1 MFININKYTFS
12 YVTFLI
18 VKKKKEG
25 GWTRAVVS
33 DDIVFLQKFKKNENL
48 LEMYF
53 ISPFFSNSS
62 VQEETLVCHVY
73 WSCNCS

>member
-25 GWTRAVVS
+25 GGWTRAVVS
-33 DDIVFLQKFKKNENL
+33 DDIVFLQKFKKKWKSSGNVFYFSIFFKLVSARGDFSASCL
-48 LEMYF
+48 L
-53 ISPFFSNSS
+53 IL
-62 VQEETLVCHVY
+62 QL
-73 WSCNCS
+73 

>member
-1 MFININKYTFS
+1 MCMFININKYTFS

-18 VKKKKEG
+18 VKKKRKG
-25 GWTRAVVS
+25 VNTCCCLRRYC
-33 DDIVFLQKFKKNENL
+33 FLTKIKKNENL

-62 VQEETLVCHVY
+62 VQEETLVRHVY
-73 WSCNCS
+73 

>member
-18 VKKKKEG
+18 VKKKEG

-33 DDIVFLQKFKKNENL
+33 DDIVFLQKLKKMKIFWKCIL
-48 LEMYF
+48 FLH
-53 ISPFFSNSS
+53 FF
-62 VQEETLVCHVY
+62 QTRQCKRRL
-73 WSCNCS
+73 

>member
-1 MFININKYTFS
+1 MCMFININKYTFS

-25 GWTRAVVS
+25 GEHVLLSRYC
-33 DDIVFLQKFKKNENL
+33 FLTKILKNENL

-62 VQEETLVCHVY
+62 VQEETLVRHVY
-73 WSCNCS
+73 RSCNCS

>member
-25 GWTRAVVS
+25 GEHVLLSQTILFS
-33 DDIVFLQKFKKNENL
+33 YKNFKKMKIFWKCIL
-48 LEMYF
+48 FLH
-53 ISPFFSNSS
+53 FF
-62 VQEETLVCHVY
+62 QTRQCKRRL
-73 WSCNCS
+73 